1 MQLAFSPRQNSR
13 CKLSHLVIRQP
24 GITGNGRERQ
34 TALLQQAGGNLLF
47 GVSVAVVIA
56 LKKCI
61 VAGLIPRVSLGR
73 GIVRGR
79 GGRGIRRGRG
89 VGGVRLI
96 KIIINFLILFTCFS
110 CDIFI

>member
-1 MQLAFSPRQNSR
+1 MHPEICTAEKVCSSYFMQLAFSPRQNSR

-56 LKKCI
+56 LKKMHRCGPHPARKPRPRHRPR
-61 VAGLIPRVSLGR
+61 AGRARHPARAGR
-73 GIVRGR
+73 RW
-79 GGRGIRRGRG
+79 
-89 VGGVRLI
+89 
-96 KIIINFLILFTCFS
+96 CQAH
-110 CDIFI
+110 

>member
-1 MQLAFSPRQNSR
+1 MHPEICTAEKVCSSYFMQLAFSPRQNSR

-61 VAGLIPRVSLGR
+61 VAGAASGAGGASVVSGSL
-73 GIVRGR
+73 
-79 GGRGIRRGRG
+79 
-89 VGGVRLI
+89 
-96 KIIINFLILFTCFS
+96 KS
-110 CDIFI
+110 SS